1 MKLVK
6 SLISKKL
13 ILAGAGVLVTAS
25 ASTGI
30 GVGINQSNIR
40 KEERRNLINLIRNT
54 NIGLI
59 NSSEL
64 NENKLIELIKKINP
78 NLNLDFSKLEF
89 DIQSDKII
97 VKPKP
102 NDNTYKNEVK
112 ISFTLSKDLSTII
125 TNRDLG
131 PIHESDRTNQA
142 LIQLIKQKNPDLDT
156 DKVELVVQEN
166 KVIVKPKTGDKT
178 YEGQVEISFTLSKDL
193 STIITNRDLGPIHES
208 DRTNQTLIQLI
219 KQKNPDLDTD
229 KVELVVQENK
239 VIVKPKTGD
248 KTYEG
253 QAEIIFSLSQDLSD
267 LITERNLGNIN
278 SSEKTGTKL
287 AELIKQKNPN
297 NEIDFDKLELDIYDD
312 KVIVK
317 PKTGDKTYKG
327 QVEVTFWI
335 IQDLH
340 SFITETNLGIINSS
354 ELNVTSLI
362 DLLKQKNPKAASID
376 FSRLAPFILTD
387 GERNNFFIRPK
398 PGDNSYIG
406 EVKFSFTLSKK
417 LTSLITTTNLG
428 EIDDNQINNQKII
441 ELINKN
447 NPNSKLDFNKLV
459 LQINGNKAVIKPKT
473 GDKTYEGEVE
483 FNFIIR
489 TETQRNIIKIKH
501 IWDSEFKDRFYDY
514 VDDKRGVYLTNQ
526 KLLEAIN
533 RRLKANNLNISVS
546 KVVDDEKDW
555 DNIKIVPNKLFKIKY
570 NNELIELDLGEF
582 NKFNT
587 KFKDD
592 KKEEV
597 VELGYIVSPLDGL
610 FTAFVGN
617 FGGEHEINIKK
628 VQNKLSPKIES
639 LFCLF
644 SNNPNEKIDGI
655 EDWDTSNVINMH
667 RTFSH
672 TNNFNQDIT
681 KWDTSNVTNMH
692 GMFGGARS
700 FNQDISTKNV
710 TKSDGSVYKAWDIS
724 NVTDISRIFTQA
736 SEFNQDISNWD
747 TSNVRSMELMFW
759 WATNFNQ
766 DISNWN
772 ISNVRDM
779 RGMFQWAENFNQDIS
794 NWDTSNV
801 TDMNGMF
808 WAAKKFNKSLRN
820 WNTSNV
826 TDMGGMFAF
835 TDNFNQDISNWDT
848 SNVTNMNRI
857 FFGAENFNQDIST
870 KNVTKSDGSVYKA
883 WNTSNVTNMSEM
895 FSKTK
900 NFNQDISNWDTSNV
914 TDMSWMFAE
923 SKSFNQNL
931 SGWNVSKVEKN
942 ENFNKDAH
950 LEFKDNKLPIF
961 PKK

>member
-25 ASTGI
+25 AGTGI

-97 VKPKP
+97 VKPKA
-102 NDNTYKNEVK
+102 NDNTYKN
-112 ISFTLSKDLSTII
+112 
-125 TNRDLG
+125 
-131 PIHESDRTNQA
+131 
-142 LIQLIKQKNPDLDT
+142 
-156 DKVELVVQEN
+156 
-166 KVIVKPKTGDKT
+166 
-178 YEGQVEISFTLSKDL
+178 QVEISFTLSKNL
-193 STIITNRDLGPIHES
+193 T
-208 DRTNQTLIQLI
+208 TLI
-219 KQKNPDLDTD
+219 
-229 KVELVVQENK
+229 
-239 VIVKPKTGD
+239 
-248 KTYEG
+248 
-253 QAEIIFSLSQDLSD
+253 
-267 LITERNLGNIN
+267 
-278 SSEKTGTKL
+278 
-287 AELIKQKNPN
+287 N
-297 NEIDFDKLELDIYDD
+297 N
-312 KVIVK
+312 
-317 PKTGDKTYKG
+317 
-327 QVEVTFWI
+327 
-335 IQDLH
+335 
-340 SFITETNLGIINSS
+340 TNLGII
-354 ELNVTSLI
+354 
-362 DLLKQKNPKAASID
+362 
-376 FSRLAPFILTD
+376 
-387 GERNNFFIRPK
+387 
-398 PGDNSYIG
+398 
-406 EVKFSFTLSKK
+406 
-417 LTSLITTTNLG
+417 
-428 EIDDNQINNQKII
+428 DDNQLNNQKLV
-441 ELINKN
+441 ELIEQN
-447 NPNSKLDFNKLV
+447 NPNSKLDFNKLL

-489 TETQRNIIKIKH
+489 TEAQRNIIKIKH

-514 VDDKRGVYLTNQ
+514 VDDKQGIFLTNQ

-546 KVVDDEKDW
+546 KVEGDEKDW

-592 KKEEV
+592 KKEEL

-617 FGGEHEINIKK
+617 FLGKDEINIKK

-644 SNNPNEKIDGI
+644 ANNPNEKIDGI
-655 EDWDTSNVINMH
+655 EDWDTSNVTNMLG
-667 RTFSH
+667 TFSH
-672 TNNFNQDIT
+672 TKDFNQDISR
-681 KWDTSNVTNMH
+681 WNTSNVTNIH
-692 GMFGGARS
+692 GMFGSAKS

-724 NVTDISRIFTQA
+724 NVTNMSRMFFGA
-736 SEFNQDISNWD
+736 ENFNQDISNWD
-747 TSNVRSMELMFW
+747 TSNVRSMELMFS
-759 WATNFNQ
+759 WAKNFNQ
-766 DISNWN
+766 N
-772 ISNVRDM
+772 
-779 RGMFQWAENFNQDIS
+779 IS

-801 TDMNGMF
+801 TDMEGMFQWAKNFNQDISTKNVTKSGGSVYKAWDTSNVTNMNGMF
-808 WAAKKFNKSLRN
+808 WAAKKFNKSIRN

-826 TDMGGMFAF
+826 TNMGGMFAF
-835 TDNFNQDISNWDT
+835 TDNFNQDISDWDT
-848 SNVTNMNRI
+848 SNVTNMNRM
-857 FFGAENFNQDIST
+857 FFGAEHFNQDIST
-870 KNVTKSDGSVYKA
+870 KNVTKSDGSMYKA

-900 NFNQDISNWDTSNV
+900 NFNQDISNWNTSNV
-914 TDMSWMFAE
+914 TDMSQMFAE